1 LKRPVRWGDR
11 IKPTDVLVH
20 PRIPTVSD
28 RDTDTQPVRVFSDIP
43 DTPARTSQTAEPAAP
58 ANPDPGHG
66 PEAADPAESAT
77 ARSRSLEDRDLED
90 RDLEDTAP
98 HPVIEDDAPSGRLR
112 STPLPPEE

>member
-1 LKRPVRWGDR
+1 MKRPVRWGDR

-20 PRIPTVSD
+20 PRTPTVSD

-58 ANPDPGHG
+58 ANPDPDHG
-66 PEAADPAESAT
+66 PEAADPAEDAT
-77 ARSRSLEDRDLED
+77 ARSSPLED

-112 STPLPPEE
+112 STPLPPEG

>member
-1 LKRPVRWGDR
+1 VRWGDR

-20 PRIPTVSD
+20 PRTPVVTD
-28 RDTDTQPVRVFSDIP
+28 RDTDTQPVRVFSDTP
-43 DTPARTSQTAEPAAP
+43 DAPSRTGQTAEPASVAD
-58 ANPDPGHG
+58 PDHG
-66 PEAADPAESAT
+66 PEAADAAESAA
-77 ARSRSLEDRDLED
+77 ARSRTLDD